1 MYIKGII
8 TVFRVCQFLSFVLML
23 FMLSFSILSTA
34 QIYEPISNSIPERPK
49 AEIIYLPIK
58 IDQSNAWLASPYG
71 DEYKNYFSLD
81 EKVCG
86 GTPHEIERCI
96 SHYFSDKFGSADK
109 EICRELI
116 EDSRPGFPLNVG
128 HPHVS
133 DVTFDCDLYVGG
145 LTTPASEYHSRY
157 FNSNERRIHADFT
170 IRYYNTYRKEWVTFS
185 DDRLVYRFKYQIF
198 SGIPSKI
205 WGFDE
210 IYGAEI
216 RCPSPEKLDFDRLD
230 NLHVPD
236 VARYYYTTGDVES
249 DESWYDIGYCS
260 PSDKTLYEVVNLE
273 DPLTDF
279 LNELSSD
286 SSQSYHHLANNQTNN
301 EDSSYCENEYV
312 ECHEEF
318 IPGRE
323 VSGNGNIEFKLII
336 DRLDF
341 NSVWRAENVK
351 GKINEAV
358 YFVIDSLLKLN
369 ADFEWSFVVDNF
381 EKSPIPENI
390 FSLYPTLL
398 EKLIEQPNLVQNIG
412 TKVCYPDTDAFAVEF
427 EGTDWQQ
434 YICGTE
440 AESCPVENTGPEC
453 LHGNPINVRTGVKIE
468 SATDYAVSGKS
479 QLSVKR
485 GYSSS
490 KSANKRGWQ
499 FTIANQAL
507 RVSGNYVKLTGRSN
521 SNYLFNCSNTAPS
534 NCNAQQLIGQ
544 SNKYFGY
551 KLSNLVDGYSLTLA
565 SGAVELYNL
574 RGQLTS
580 ITSSQ
585 GSKLTYSYQANSTT
599 VTDEFNQQITLT
611 TNNDNLVIQA
621 ATPVGNFIY
630 DYDEFNRLTT
640 VTQPDSSTIGYR
652 YDEATHSTVQYYQSL
667 DQTCSGDDY
676 LTVPECK
683 TLVKDLGLLTGKID
697 EKGQRY
703 ASWHYDDKQRAYKSE
718 HGTGIDATTINFI
731 SEQGEAGTNDSG
743 EAISLPRV
751 RETIS
756 PLGFRTRTTFRSPS
770 AQRAEKVEIFD
781 VSNNLISTESY
792 SYDSNGYEASYS
804 DVNGLNTQYTRYSD
818 GREYSR
824 IENAGTADA
833 RTINTRYSG
842 STNKP
847 TQITT
852 PETRINISYIN
863 HNSGLLVSQQT
874 TTDLS
879 TNKQRITK
887 FTYNTQGQLLTID
900 GPRNDV
906 SDITTFEYN
915 AQGLRSKTT
924 NSLGHITQITEF
936 NAFGKPITLIDENNI
951 TTTLDY
957 DLRGRLTRMQRAG
970 TTSTFEYDL
979 TGNLVKTIRANGSVL
994 EYEYDV
1000 AKRLTAIK
1008 DGANNRIEYTLD
1020 AAGNQLSTQVK
1031 DSSGTLLQTQQQL
1044 FDEFSRLVTM
1054 TNATNDATQFDY
1066 LTNGNLN
1073 KTTDASNNLTNN
1085 GYDNLQRLT
1094 EIHDAEGGKTAFAYD
1109 NAGRTTSITDAT
1121 GKATTYTYN
1130 GFGELVKQVSPDS
1143 GQTTF
1148 TYDNAGNLASETDAR
1163 GITVSYRYDAL
1174 NRLTRTTYPDT
1185 DESIAFFYDNTAN
1198 DNKGIGRLT
1207 GVVTEAGINRNYH
1220 YGELGQ
1226 LLTESYIIDTLAG
1239 SQNYNLSYQYDVAG
1253 QSTGMT
1259 YPSGRTL
1266 TYTLNSDG
1274 QITAVTTLA
1283 SGQNQTSQSLVSNAS
1298 YLPFGP
1304 LSGFSYGNGLINSYN
1319 YDQNYRLT
1327 EHTLTGLKNETLSYT
1342 NVGNINAI
1350 SDSINNTNNVTFG
1363 YDKLSRLLTS
1373 ADNNSADTSGDFI
1386 FTYDA
1391 IGNRQSKLNNDTTED
1406 YSYIANTHHLEKVT
1420 IDKLVRVPSFDSS
1433 FNQARRMASTTYH
1446 GVTTQYQY
1454 DYRELRVSKTITD
1467 TPTAVIHYHYDASGL
1482 LIAESDGN
1490 GVWLKEYVYFN
1501 GQLIAMVD
1509 FDNGVVQ
1516 PAYAVHND
1524 HLGTPTQITNRTGT
1538 LVWQATYSPFGL
1550 ATINNDVD
1558 GELVEGKSTPVELNI
1573 RFPGQYYDAETKLH
1587 YNWHRYYD
1595 PKVGRYI
1602 TSDPLG
1608 LSAGINTY
1616 GYVGGNPVGNIDPEG
1631 LISIARPWLPLGGS
1645 SSSSGNSSGPALPS
1659 LPAHIQNA
1667 INGGS
1672 SSSLSNTKSSESSCD
1687 DEDKCKATDTRE
1699 EAKRKAY
1706 NHAGIGTFTS
1716 KKKIPWNDLRNKADR
1731 EVKEAY
1737 LKLLTQGVNEMG
1749 YSDAD
1754 NYESRVTEHPGGHP
1768 HLRGKKDPKHHWCS
1782 HFHAK
1787 NKFGMDEVFPYKKM

>member
-1 MYIKGII
+1 MTSLTDLILTSNQLTGSIPDSIGDLTSLRVLALNKNQI
-8 TVFRVCQFLSFVLML
+8 TG
-23 FMLSFSILSTA
+23 
-34 QIYEPISNSIPERPK
+34 SIPESIGNLGSLK
-49 AEIIYLPIK
+49 SFYLM
-58 IDQSNAWLASPYG
+58 DNQ
-71 DEYKNYFSLD
+71 
-81 EKVCG
+81 
-86 GTPHEIERCI
+86 
-96 SHYFSDKFGSADK
+96 
-109 EICRELI
+109 
-116 EDSRPGFPLNVG
+116 
-128 HPHVS
+128 
-133 DVTFDCDLYVGG
+133 
-145 LTTPASEYHSRY
+145 LT
-157 FNSNERRIHADFT
+157 
-170 IRYYNTYRKEWVTFS
+170 
-185 DDRLVYRFKYQIF
+185 
-198 SGIPSKI
+198 
-205 WGFDE
+205 
-210 IYGAEI
+210 
-216 RCPSPEKLDFDRLD
+216 
-230 NLHVPD
+230 
-236 VARYYYTTGDVES
+236 
-249 DESWYDIGYCS
+249 
-260 PSDKTLYEVVNLE
+260 
-273 DPLTDF
+273 
-279 LNELSSD
+279 
-286 SSQSYHHLANNQTNN
+286 
-301 EDSSYCENEYV
+301 
-312 ECHEEF
+312 
-318 IPGRE
+318 
-323 VSGNGNIEFKLII
+323 
-336 DRLDF
+336 
-341 NSVWRAENVK
+341 
-351 GKINEAV
+351 GKIP
-358 YFVIDSLLKLN
+358 DSIGNL
-369 ADFEWSFVVDNF
+369 
-381 EKSPIPENI
+381 
-390 FSLYPTLL
+390 T
-398 EKLIEQPNLVQNIG
+398 NLVQLYLSNNQLSGSIPDSLYSLFESNEISPSIRG
-412 TKVCYPDTDAFAVEF
+412 NEFLNGPLPSGFVIKYPWLTAWLKINLGDRIVTFGGLSCFPESIENMQELAGSSWLRAS
-427 EGTDWQQ
+427 
-434 YICGTE
+434 CSSE

-453 LHGNPINVRTGVKIE
+453 IEGNPINARTGVKIE
-468 SATDYAVSGKS
+468 SATDYAATGKS
-479 QLSVKR
+479 PLSVKR
-485 GYSSS
+485 RYSSS
-490 KSANKRGWQ
+490 KIANKRGWQ

-507 RVSGNYVKLTGRSN
+507 RVNGNYVKLTGRSN

-534 NCNAQQLIGQ
+534 NCSAQQLIGQ
-544 SNKYFGY
+544 ANKYLGY
-551 KLSNLVDGYSLTLA
+551 KLSNLVDGYLLTLP
-565 SGAVELYNL
+565 SGAIETYSTT
-574 RGQLTS
+574 GQLTS

-599 VTDEFNQQITLT
+599 VTDEFNQQVILT
-611 TNNDNLVIQA
+611 TNNDNLVTQA
-621 ATPVGNFIY
+621 TTPVGNFIY

-640 VTQPDSSTIGYR
+640 VTQPDGSTISYR
-652 YDEATHSTVQYYQSL
+652 YDEATHSTVRYYQSSE
-667 DQTCSGDDY
+667 QSCSGDDY

-683 TLVKDLGLLTGKID
+683 TLVKDLGLLTGKMD

-703 ASWHYDDKQRAYKSE
+703 ASWHYDDRQRAYKSE

-731 SEQGEAGTNDSG
+731 SEQGEASTNDSG

-756 PLGFRTRTTFRSPS
+756 PLGLRTRTTFRSPS

-781 VSNNLISTESY
+781 VSNNLVSTESY
-792 SYDSNGYEASYS
+792 SYDSNGYEASYI
-804 DVNGLNTQYTRYSD
+804 DVNGLNTQYTRYTD
-818 GREYSR
+818 GREYKR

-833 RTINTRYSG
+833 RTISTSYSG

-847 TQITT
+847 TQIST
-852 PETRINISYIN
+852 PETRINMSYIT

-879 TNKQRITK
+879 TSKQRITK

-906 SDITTFEYN
+906 NDITTFEYN

-924 NSLGHITQITEF
+924 NALGHITQITEF
-936 NAFGKPITLIDENNI
+936 NAFGKPKILIDENNI

-957 DLRGRLTRMQRAG
+957 DLMGRLIRMQRAG

-1000 AKRLTAIK
+1000 AKRLIAIK
-1008 DGANNRIEYTLD
+1008 DGANNRIEYILD

-1094 EIHDAEGGKTAFAYD
+1094 EIHDAEGGKTAFTYD

-1198 DNKGIGRLT
+1198 DNKGVGRLT

-1220 YGELGQ
+1220 YGELGE
-1226 LLTESYIIDTLAG
+1226 LLTETYAVG
-1239 SQNYNLSYQYDVAG
+1239 SQSYNLSYQYDAAG
-1253 QSTGMT
+1253 QLTGMT

-1274 QITAVTTLA
+1274 QITAMTTLA
-1283 SGQNQTSQSLVSNAS
+1283 SGQNRTSHSLVSNAS

-1304 LSGFSYGNGLINSYN
+1304 LSSFSYGNGLINSYN

-1327 EHTLTGLKNETLSYT
+1327 EHILTGLKNETLSYT
-1342 NVGNINAI
+1342 NVGNINVI
-1350 SDSINNTNNVTFG
+1350 SDSIDSTNNVTFG
-1363 YDKLSRLLTS
+1363 YDKLSRLLSS
-1373 ADNNSADTSGDFI
+1373 ADNNSADTSGDFT

-1420 IDKLVRVPSFDSS
+1420 IDKLVQVPSFDSS
-1433 FNQARRMASTTYH
+1433 FNQARRMASTTYN

-1509 FDNGVVQ
+1509 FDNDVAQ
-1516 PAYAVHND
+1516 PAYAVHAD
-1524 HLGTPTQITNRTGT
+1524 HLGTPTQITNHTGI

-1573 RFPGQYYDAETKLH
+1573 RFPGQYYDAETRLH

-1616 GYVGGNPVGNIDPEG
+1616 GYVDGNPIMRKDPNG
-1631 LISIARPWLPLGGS
+1631 LDWLSDTSNFSAGFGDTISFG
-1645 SSSSGNSSGPALPS
+1645 
-1659 LPAHIQNA
+1659 
-1667 INGGS
+1667 
-1672 SSSLSNTKSSESSCD
+1672 
-1687 DEDKCKATDTRE
+1687 ATDWIRE
-1699 EAKRKAY
+1699 QMGTNESVNKCSSFY
-1706 NHAGIGTFTS
+1706 SGGEWAGIGYGIAAGGAAGLRAAGAKGAGKEYS
-1716 KKKIPWNDLRNKADR
+1716 HWIPARTK
-1731 EVKEAY
+1731 
-1737 LKLLTQGVNEMG
+1737 KLLGNSRFGKWLLKKGNKWNGNYVSPTRH
-1749 YSDAD
+1749 YKHD
-1754 NYESRVTEHPGGHP
+1754 NFRYP
-1768 HLRGKKDPKHHWCS
+1768 RGWSCLLYTSPSPRD
-1782 HFHAK
+1782 
-1787 NKFGMDEVFPYKKM
+1787 